1 MFCYIVCIYLTDSVL
16 QSEIKKRDSEIKDL
30 TEKYSTESKVRT
42 KVEKQK
48 DQLDTKLVCSYQ
60 YYCRNQAMYISF
72 ISFNILHVNHCR
84 EVQKTTFWNTKSR

>member
-1 MFCYIVCIYLTDSVL
+1 MKQKQKLVKLLHLNTPIDFNVLLHCIYLTDSVL

-48 DQLDTKLVCSYQ
+48 DQLDTKLVCT
-60 YYCRNQAMYISF
+60 
-72 ISFNILHVNHCR
+72 NIIVEIKLC
-84 EVQKTTFWNTKSR
+84 T